1 MNVLITDGETC
12 ETYLDETGKLNIENG
27 QVYDLGGG
35 ALNLETGNII
45 DKFSFVNTDVFF
57 GMPESMQNAYFA
69 DKIPQY
75 LQDIKERKRQT
86 VNTWK
91 MWKYFHEF
99 CNDYDIKI
107 IAGHNVWF
115 DVKTLNTTMR
125 YQTKSRKR
133 YFLPYEIP
141 IVDTMR
147 MAQKVIANTE
157 DYKYFCLTNDY
168 MTVHKKSRPRVTAE
182 ILWRY
187 LTNNNDFIESHT
199 GLEDVEIEAKI
210 FLECVKRGYQLPL

>member
-99 CNDYDIKI
+99 Y
-107 IAGHNVWF
+107 
-115 DVKTLNTTMR
+115 
-125 YQTKSRKR
+125 
-133 YFLPYEIP
+133 
-141 IVDTMR
+141 
-147 MAQKVIANTE
+147 
-157 DYKYFCLTNDY
+157 
-168 MTVHKKSRPRVTAE
+168 
-182 ILWRY
+182 
-187 LTNNNDFIESHT
+187 
-199 GLEDVEIEAKI
+199 
-210 FLECVKRGYQLPL
+210 

>member
-1 MNVLITDGETC
+1 
-12 ETYLDETGKLNIENG
+12 
-27 QVYDLGGG
+27 
-35 ALNLETGNII
+35 
-45 DKFSFVNTDVFF
+45 
-57 GMPESMQNAYFA
+57 
-69 DKIPQY
+69 
-75 LQDIKERKRQT
+75 
-86 VNTWK
+86 
-91 MWKYFHEF
+91 
-99 CNDYDIKI
+99 
-107 IAGHNVWF
+107 
-115 DVKTLNTTMR
+115 MR